1 MHEKLNFHQNFDLS
15 TINIYPP
22 IKMQYTSK
30 KVMNY
35 IPYPIEILENIKKQ
49 KEPNVW
55 IVSKP
60 FTTWGRIV
68 ISYLGSVN
76 IPPLPSFPKKT
87 ALK

>member
-35 IPYPIEILENIKKQ
+35 IPYPIEILEKIKNRK
-49 KEPNVW
+49 NLM
-55 IVSKP
+55 S
-60 FTTWGRIV
+60 G
-68 ISYLGSVN
+68 
-76 IPPLPSFPKKT
+76 
-87 ALK
+87 